1 MHRHRSLVRERE
13 RERCE
18 DLERP
23 VEGGE
28 MTRAFLT
35 RQSKNNSKRFS
46 IGCILTIDENFLSLL
61 LATIFA

>member
-1 MHRHRSLVRERE
+1 MRE

-28 MTRAFLT
+28 LT
-35 RQSKNNSKRFS
+35 RDKSVFDQAK
-46 IGCILTIDENFLSLL
+46 
-61 LATIFA
+61 